1 MAASVQVA
9 RFLKSLGDLNI
20 KRAPGL
26 MRLNH
31 YGLIAPERVEQRQLS
46 LMRQFSTMWL
56 SFTR

>member
-31 YGLIAPERVEQRQLS
+31 YGLIAPERVEQRQLV
-46 LMRQFSTMWL
+46 LDAPVFDDVP